1 MGRAL
6 CRTSRR
12 GPWLAGGF
20 LAALL
25 AGAACTA
32 EASGADAGAAARE
45 RAGPLRASPRALLAA
60 LPLNPAAIASAQ
72 DLLGA
77 PARVSL
83 TDHFAVVSSAEVPVD
98 EGLLS
103 CLEGVYRAHVRFLV
117 RMGVRVT
124 PPAGKLVVVLHH
136 DEDRFLALAAERSGL
151 PTHTLGFFD
160 PHQNAAFLLDLSAAS
175 EVRALTAPAPT
186 PDVEQTRLRGV
197 AAARCRA
204 LELGIVRHEAAHLI
218 QWNVGLLAPAQ
229 LPAWLAEG
237 LAMCFERPFTPDGE
251 PLDQGAGSR
260 LTELS
265 AQLEAGRLDAGRV
278 AQWLADEQAWC
289 GAPCYPAA
297 WAVTRYLDV
306 HQPGALG
313 TLLRR
318 LASGDALPSDPQ
330 ARAAELADLFGP
342 LDALAAAAIEDAVRL
357 GSGAA
362 LPSPAT
368 PAERRR
374 GPVQRG
380 IHRE

>member
-1 MGRAL
+1 M
-6 CRTSRR
+6 
-12 GPWLAGGF
+12 
-20 LAALL
+20 
-25 AGAACTA
+25 
-32 EASGADAGAAARE
+32 
-45 RAGPLRASPRALLAA
+45 
-60 LPLNPAAIASAQ
+60 
-72 DLLGA
+72 
-77 PARVSL
+77 
-83 TDHFAVVSSAEVPVD
+83 
-98 EGLLS
+98 
-103 CLEGVYRAHVRFLV
+103 
-117 RMGVRVT
+117 
-124 PPAGKLVVVLHH
+124 
-136 DEDRFLALAAERSGL
+136 
-151 PTHTLGFFD
+151 
-160 PHQNAAFLLDLSAAS
+160 
-175 EVRALTAPAPT
+175 
-186 PDVEQTRLRGV
+186 
-197 AAARCRA
+197 
-204 LELGIVRHEAAHLI
+204 RHEAAHLI

-229 LPAWLAEG
+229 MPAWLAEG

-357 GSGAA
+357 GSDAA